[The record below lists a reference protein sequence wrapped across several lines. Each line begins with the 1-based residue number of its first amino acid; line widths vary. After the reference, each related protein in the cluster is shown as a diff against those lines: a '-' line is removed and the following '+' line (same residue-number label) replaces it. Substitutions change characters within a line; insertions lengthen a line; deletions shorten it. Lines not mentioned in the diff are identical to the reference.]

1 MNSYELNAVQE
12 MKKWQRKMQ
21 RKPSVINNLSKK
33 VQVKLN
39 SYIPEKVHQA
49 VTATIKQMV
58 KAVLFGAE
66 FTTGNRAVFETL
78 EAREAVVNEKI
89 SFYKKTASAEG
100 GITGAGGILLGLADF
115 PILLG
120 LKLKM
125 LFEIASVYGYSVK
138 DFRERLYI
146 LHIFQIAFS
155 SQQHRRDIFEQM
167 KDWRFKYT
175 QVPEDINQFDW
186 RNFQQEYR
194 DYIDIA
200 KLAQLIPGIGAVV
213 GIIVNYRLID
223 QLGETA
229 KNAYRMRYADE
240 QTLKL

>member
-1 MNSYELNAVQE
+1 MLSYELNAIQE

-21 RKPSVINNLSKK
+21 RKPSIINNLSKK
-33 VQVKLN
+33 VQVKIN

-49 VTATIKQMV
+49 VTTTIKQMV
-58 KAVLFGAE
+58 RGVLFGAE
-66 FTTGNRAVFETL
+66 FTTGSRAVFETL

-89 SFYKKTASAEG
+89 AFYKKAASAEG

-155 SQQHRRDIFEQM
+155 SQQHRKNVYEQM
-167 KDWRFKYT
+167 KDWNIKSAHI
-175 QVPEDINQFDW
+175 PEDINQFDW
-186 RNFQQEYR
+186 RSFQQEYR

-213 GIIVNYRLID
+213 GIIVNYKLID

-229 KNAYRMRYADE
+229 KNAYRMRLADE
-240 QTLKL
+240 HLLR